1 MSSNVSPEEAEAL
14 LDDGTSSGSLP
25 VAVRDFRLPCRLGRS
40 QQLSI
45 RAAVTQRV
53 LDIEHVLQNWLRAP
67 YPMELVDIGETT
79 SVGLFEHLEDPIVV
93 LTVKIDGV
101 PGWVVWESGA
111 ALAAAAVAMG
121 GDPPEEDAEEEENRV
136 LTPLEAG
143 VVGDILG
150 TVSDEICDSLGLE
163 VETGSMSLDV
173 RTFLANLEPDADAD
187 PQRLFLHLSIDGPGG
202 ESTVRFYLPGLL
214 PDKPVVGA
222 GGAAVLPHHLDE
234 VPVEISAHLGSLE
247 VSLQDLMGVEVGDV
261 IPLSLPVG
269 ESLEILVEGE
279 PAGKASWGNFQ
290 GRLAVRLDRLNTER
304 ENKPS

>member
-1 MSSNVSPEEAEAL
+1 MSSNVSPEEVEAL
-14 LDDGTSSGSLP
+14 LDDELSSGARP
-25 VAVRDFRLPCRLGRS
+25 VAVRDFRLPCRLGRA

-45 RAAVTQRV
+45 RAAVAQRV
-53 LDIEHVLQNWLRAP
+53 LDIEHELQNWLRAP

-101 PGWVVWESGA
+101 PGWIVWESGA

-121 GDPPEEDAEEEENRV
+121 GDPPEEDKEEEDRV

-143 VVGDILG
+143 IVGDILR
-150 TVSDEICDSLGLE
+150 TVSDQICDSLDLE
-163 VETGSMSLDV
+163 VETGSMSLNV
-173 RTFLANLEPDADAD
+173 RTFLANLEPAGDTD
-187 PQRLFLHLSIDGPGG
+187 PQRLFLHLCIDGPGG
-202 ESTVRFYLPGLL
+202 ESIVRFYLPGLL
-214 PDKPVVGA
+214 PDKPVGGA
-222 GGAAVLPHHLDE
+222 GRAAVLPGHLDD